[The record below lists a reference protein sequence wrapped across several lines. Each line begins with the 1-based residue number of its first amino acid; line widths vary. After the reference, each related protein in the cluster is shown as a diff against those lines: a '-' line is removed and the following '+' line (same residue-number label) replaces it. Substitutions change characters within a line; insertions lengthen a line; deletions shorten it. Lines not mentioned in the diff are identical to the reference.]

1 MRGRYQDLN
10 LGHMA
15 KKNSQNSNDEKETK
29 FKVLINVLTSHAAKL
44 LKVAIHVSRVVL
56 LRSSL

>member
-1 MRGRYQDLN
+1 M
-10 LGHMA
+10 GHMA

>member
-1 MRGRYQDLN
+1 MGD
-10 LGHMA
+10 MVK

-29 FKVLINVLTSHAAKL
+29 FKVLINVRTSHAAKL
-44 LKVAIHVSRVVL
+44 LKVAIHGSRVVL